1 MIIKRR
7 WAIVAALAALAALSL
22 VLAAC
27 GGLSSDSGNG
37 NSSSGSNSKNVTVR
51 LGWVDFTEQAILSQ
65 IYGQALAKQGY
76 KVEYQKYASREL
88 ADPALFSGKT
98 DMLIEYAGSDLTFL
112 QGKPT
117 SDDQQVLNDL
127 KAKLQAKGVTA
138 LDQAPMS
145 DQQAI
150 TMTQQGSTKYNVK
163 TLSDLAKPAP
173 QLVFG
178 GPPECK
184 DRATCYKGMQDT
196 YGIHFKSFKGLAQ
209 GSLKYQALLANQIQV
224 ALSFSTDGIIAKQ
237 NLVTLQD
244 DKKLFPPD
252 HAVPIASNDFVSKAG
267 SDFQSTVNRISA
279 TITTDDV
286 TQLNAK
292 VDIDNQDPDQV
303 ATQFAQSKGLV

>member
-1 MIIKRR
+1 MIVKRR
-7 WAIVAALAALAALSL
+7 WAIVAAVAALSL

-27 GGLSSDSGNG
+27 GGSGG
-37 NSSSGSNSKNVTVR
+37 GGSGGGSKSVTVR

-65 IYGQALAKQGY
+65 IYGQALAKAGY

-88 ADPALFSGKT
+88 ADPALFAGKY

-112 QGKPT
+112 GGKPT
-117 SDDQQVLNDL
+117 SDDQQVLTDL
-127 KAKLQAKGVTA
+127 KARLQPKNVTV

-150 TMTQQGSTKYNVK
+150 TVTQKTASADGLK
-163 TLSDLAKPAP
+163 TLSDLTRVAP

-184 DRATCYKGMQDT
+184 DRETCYKGMQQT
-196 YGIHFKSFKGLAQ
+196 YGIKFKDFKGLVQ
-209 GSLKYQALLANQIQV
+209 GSIKYQALLSNQIQV

-237 NLVTLQD
+237 HLVVLED

-252 HAVPIASNDFVSKAG
+252 HAVPVVRSDFLKQAG
-267 SDFQSTVNRISA
+267 AGFQSTVNKISA
-279 TITTDDV
+279 AIATTDI
-286 TQLNAK
+286 TALNAK
-292 VDIDNQDPDQV
+292 VDLDNDDPDQV
-303 ATQFAQSKGLV
+303 AKDFAQSKGLV

>member
-1 MIIKRR
+1 VIIKRH
-7 WAIVAALAALAALSL
+7 WAIVAALAALSL

-88 ADPALFSGKT
+88 PDPALFSGKT

-127 KAKLQAKGVTA
+127 KAKLQAKNVTA
-138 LDQAPMS
+138 FDQAPMS

-150 TMTQQGSTKYNVK
+150 TMTQANSTKYNVK

-252 HAVPIASNDFVSKAG
+252 HAVPIAANDFVSKAG
-267 SDFQSTVNRISA
+267 SDFQSTLNKISA
-279 TITTDDV
+279 TITTDDI